1 MFFKVLFAGTIFA
14 VLTFSGWANADCG
27 TCPSDD
33 PLCEKV
39 RAQCEAKAAAEK
51 AAAAAKAAAEKAAA
65 EREVGSRATK
75 SAPPKSGGP
84 PQQGSRV
91 TSPAQSAPES
101 APIAVEAAPNAPA
114 TVLPSRAFLPP
125 HDIPPEDFA
134 AYGIVAFSQEA
145 TSSTTRRHILVCE
158 AFVATLPAAS
168 LTQVPP
174 KQQMVTV
181 WPVDS
186 EPIPAALAGSKPDCK
201 VAVERYHLPTALTAL
216 KQARTQKGHA
226 FAGEGPY

>member
-1 MFFKVLFAGTIFA
+1 MRRP
-14 VLTFSGWANADCG
+14 NC
-27 TCPSDD
+27 
-33 PLCEKV
+33 
-39 RAQCEAKAAAEK
+39 
-51 AAAAAKAAAEKAAA
+51 
-65 EREVGSRATK
+65 
-75 SAPPKSGGP
+75 
-84 PQQGSRV
+84 PQQGPRV
-91 TSPAQSAPES
+91 TSPGQSAPIES
-101 APIAVEAAPNAPA
+101 APIMVEAAPNAPA

-158 AFVATLPAAS
+158 AFVPTLPAAS

-186 EPIPAALAGSKPDCK
+186 EPIPAALEGRKVNAAGAGPRHFAD
-201 VAVERYHLPTALTAL
+201 VAWSLCAEFDEGCAFRPPVSEQQWTGSRCPRSPTISRAWRGATA
-216 KQARTQKGHA
+216 ARPSTPSSG
-226 FAGEGPY
+226 GSP

>member
-1 MFFKVLFAGTIFA
+1 V
-14 VLTFSGWANADCG
+14 
-27 TCPSDD
+27 
-33 PLCEKV
+33 
-39 RAQCEAKAAAEK
+39 
-51 AAAAAKAAAEKAAA
+51 
-65 EREVGSRATK
+65 
-75 SAPPKSGGP
+75 
-84 PQQGSRV
+84 
-91 TSPAQSAPES
+91 
-101 APIAVEAAPNAPA
+101 VEAAPNVPA

-125 HDIPPEDFA
+125 HDIPPEDYA

-145 TSSTTRRHILVCE
+145 TSSTTRRHISVCE

-216 KQARTQKGHA
+216 KEARTQNRTA
-226 FAGEGPY
+226 FSGEGPYLLAWSPASTKGKKDALVLIANLSDAKTGAEFLNRFRAWRDEIEQKPELWRRGWSEPDLITLARKWADKWGTMILSVGRAKDKDDE